1 MSMAIV
7 FRRSLFW
14 RVYATFLA
22 SLVLV
27 ALLGAFIWHNRVIIE
42 HHAPMRHGA
51 LHMLIMLLLVAGAVG
66 LGAYPAIARLTRR
79 LEKLK
84 ASLDAWGPG
93 RLDVRAEIQGRDEV
107 GAVAASFNAAAERVE
122 RLVAAHRDLLAH
134 ASHELRSPLA
144 RLSVA
149 VEMYAGAPDPALR
162 PQIIQD
168 IAELS
173 ALVDEIL
180 LASRLD
186 QAPDLGLG
194 ELVDCLEL
202 AAEEAA
208 RAGATVRHAGPADSA
223 FEIAGSPRLIRR
235 LIRNLLENAVRHG
248 GPPVEVTLD
257 HVENAVAIRVC
268 DGGPGLEATDRA
280 RVFEPFYRPA
290 GRAEADGSWGLGL
303 SIVRQI
309 AERHGGSVLC
319 QAGRGGGA
327 EFVATLPAA
336 PRA

>member
-1 MSMAIV
+1 MAIV

-14 RVYATFLA
+14 RIYATFLV

-27 ALLGAFIWHNRVIIE
+27 ALLGALIWHNRVTIE
-42 HHAPMRHGA
+42 HHAPMRHGGI
-51 LHMLIMLLLVAGAVG
+51 HMLMMLLLVAGVVG
-66 LGAYPAIARLTRR
+66 LGAYPAIARLTQR
-79 LEKLK
+79 LERLK
-84 ASLDAWGPG
+84 TSLDSWGPG

-107 GAVAASFNAAAERVE
+107 AAVAASFNAAAERVE
-122 RLVAAHRDLLAH
+122 RLLTAHRDLLAH

-162 PQIIQD
+162 PQIMRD

-194 ELVDCLEL
+194 EPVDCLEL

-208 RAGATVRHAGPADSA
+208 RAGAAVRHAGPADSA
-223 FEIAGSPRLIRR
+223 FEITGSPRLIRR
-235 LIRNLLENAVRHG
+235 LIRNLLDNAGRHG

-257 HVENAVAIRVC
+257 RLENAVVISVS
-268 DGGPGLEATDRA
+268 DGGSGLQAADRA

-290 GRAEADGSWGLGL
+290 GSAEADGGWGLGL

-309 AERHGGSVLC
+309 AERHSGSVVC
-319 QAGRGGGA
+319 QASPGGGA
-327 EFVATLPAA
+327 VFVATLPAA